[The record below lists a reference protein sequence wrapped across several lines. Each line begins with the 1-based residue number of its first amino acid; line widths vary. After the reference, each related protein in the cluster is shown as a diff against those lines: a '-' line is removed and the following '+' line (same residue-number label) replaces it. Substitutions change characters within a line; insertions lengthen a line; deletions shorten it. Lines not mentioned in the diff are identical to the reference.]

1 VTQLA
6 AAYKQLTAPVG
17 GFDTTSLTASTAALK
32 SKTANDASYVTTENG
47 LASLGSKRDAL
58 AAQMLSAL
66 AGAEFSGKPVS
77 SDLAGALIAQS
88 QALTQKMTTLA
99 ANAQKG

>member
-1 VTQLA
+1 
-6 AAYKQLTAPVG
+6 
-17 GFDTTSLTASTAALK
+17 
-32 SKTANDASYVTTENG
+32 
-47 LASLGSKRDAL
+47 
-58 AAQMLSAL
+58 MLSAL